1 MYIYRG
7 FTEYLAQSI
16 TIQSLNRSSRKCYI
30 MKLVQQ
36 STSLSFSESA
46 FSVIAPKSWN
56 SLPYD
61 IRCVISISLFK
72 RKLYVHFK
80 LL

>member
-1 MYIYRG
+1 
-7 FTEYLAQSI
+7 
-16 TIQSLNRSSRKCYI
+16 

-36 STSLSFSESA
+36 STSLALSESA

-56 SLPYD
+56 YLPYD
-61 IRCVISISLFK
+61 IRCVTSISLFK

-80 LL
+80 SL